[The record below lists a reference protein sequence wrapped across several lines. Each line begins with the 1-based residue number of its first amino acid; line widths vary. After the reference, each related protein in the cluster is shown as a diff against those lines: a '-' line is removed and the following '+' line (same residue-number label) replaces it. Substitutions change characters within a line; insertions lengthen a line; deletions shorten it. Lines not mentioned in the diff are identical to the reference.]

1 MEDAAQQKTFDIDQM
16 SSGEK
21 GLVLTFLFIRLSME
35 KGGIVLI
42 DEPELHLNAAVQAK
56 LLSFIQRYCVEA
68 LSLQVFVCTHSP
80 ELVRDAFDM
89 ENCGLFHLR
98 SGDDLTPILRQ
109 DQRELFEV
117 FERLGSSPA
126 DVLFTRGNVY
136 VEGEH
141 DAAILQAGF
150 PVALSGFKVAGLG
163 GRGEI
168 EREAPI
174 LQAEEAAGRLQKVQ
188 LFILDNDRV
197 QTTLKPSPFV
207 RVHQHE
213 RYCLENYLLD
223 ADIIYDLLS
232 AHATKPVESRGTF
245 PRGLED
251 LALSQTAEQSMRQ
264 VYGEMAPESPGMRT
278 EDCKDKSF
286 SEAAAILSGRLAGI
300 KGALEMFDKGSWES
314 EFVAKCGQR
323 KSELDTEWRAK
334 WKTVSNGKKI
344 IDDLYVRY
352 QISMKKL
359 EFKKQI
365 IVKMAEKS
373 TDDWRIISDVLVT
386 GLK

>member
-1 MEDAAQQKTFDIDQM
+1 VEDVAEQRTFDIDQM

-21 GLVLTFLFIRLSME
+21 GLVLTFLFIRLAME

-56 LLSFIQRYCVEA
+56 LLSFIQRYCVDA

-80 ELVRDAFDM
+80 ELVRDAFDK

-163 GRGEI
+163 GRGQI

-174 LQAEEAAGRLQKVQ
+174 LQAEETAGRLQKVQ
-188 LFILDNDRV
+188 LFIASSLFWV
-197 QTTLKPSPFV
+197 GWVT
-207 RVHQHE
+207 
-213 RYCLENYLLD
+213 
-223 ADIIYDLLS
+223 
-232 AHATKPVESRGTF
+232 
-245 PRGLED
+245 PR
-251 LALSQTAEQSMRQ
+251 
-264 VYGEMAPESPGMRT
+264 
-278 EDCKDKSF
+278 
-286 SEAAAILSGRLAGI
+286 
-300 KGALEMFDKGSWES
+300 
-314 EFVAKCGQR
+314 
-323 KSELDTEWRAK
+323 
-334 WKTVSNGKKI
+334 
-344 IDDLYVRY
+344 
-352 QISMKKL
+352 
-359 EFKKQI
+359 
-365 IVKMAEKS
+365 
-373 TDDWRIISDVLVT
+373 
-386 GLK
+386 